1 MRAVFCL
8 LADERRLVAAHHG
21 VRRKARER
29 MMATTVASDM
39 PLKLTVPIV
48 RLAVE
53 TPMPMTMD
61 VKSRFIGL
69 L

>member
-1 MRAVFCL
+1 
-8 LADERRLVAAHHG
+8 
-21 VRRKARER
+21 

-61 VKSRFIGL
+61 VKRRFIGL

>member
-21 VRRKARER
+21 DEAEGEER